1 MKINL
6 ERVEVF
12 TDLSKSQ
19 CTVVDMR
26 ESIANLI
33 YERGQGLACSVL
45 AHKLYETKGEVEI
58 DDKEADILRRTAE
71 VFLTP
76 AAYEGVTK
84 QLDDTKS
91 E

>member
-12 TDLSKSQ
+12 TDLSKTQ
-19 CTVVDMR
+19 CAVMDMR
-26 ESIANLI
+26 KEIANVI

-45 AHKLYETKGEVEI
+45 AHKLYETQGEEVEI
-58 DDKEADILRRTAE
+58 DDSEKEIISRVAE
-71 VFLTP
+71 QLLTP
-76 AAYEGVTK
+76 AACEGVMK
-84 QLDDTKS
+84 QIKP

>member
-12 TDLSKSQ
+12 TDVRNTQSAVLE
-19 CTVVDMR
+19 MR
-26 ESIANLI
+26 KEIANAI

-45 AHKLYETKGEVEI
+45 AHKLYETQGEVEI
-58 DDKEADILRRTAE
+58 DDSEKEIISRVAE
-71 VFLTP
+71 QLLTP
-76 AAYEGVTK
+76 AACEGVMK
-84 QLDDTKS
+84 QIKP

>member
-12 TDLSKSQ
+12 TDLSKKR
-19 CTVVDMR
+19 CVVVDMR

-33 YERGQGLACSVL
+33 YEHGQGLACSVL
-45 AHKLYETKGEVEI
+45 AHKLYENKGEIEL
-58 DDKEADILRRTAE
+58 DDKETDVLRQTAE
-71 VFLTP
+71 VLLSP
-76 AAYEGVTK
+76 AAHEGVIK
-84 QLDDTKS
+84 LLESSKL

>member
-12 TDLSKSQ
+12 TDLAKTR

-26 ESIANLI
+26 EQIANLI
-33 YERGQGLACSVL
+33 YNNGQGLACSVL
-45 AHKLYETKGEVEI
+45 AHKLYEHKGEVEI
-58 DDKEADILRRTAE
+58 DDNEIKILRIMAE
-71 VFLTP
+71 SVLTP
-76 AAYEGVTK
+76 AACDGVIRL
-84 QLDDTKS
+84 LDDKN

>member
-12 TDLSKSQ
+12 TDLSKTQ
-19 CTVVDMR
+19 CAVMDMR
-26 ESIANLI
+26 KEIANVI

-45 AHKLYETKGEVEI
+45 AHKLYETLGEVEI
-58 DDKEADILRRTAE
+58 DDSEKEILSRVAE
-71 VFLTP
+71 QLLTP
-76 AAYEGVTK
+76 AAGEGVMK
-84 QLDDTKS
+84 QIKP